1 MRKHSQSLTFAS
13 FLAIALTLVNIVS
26 AREPDEIIDI
36 WPEFAPGET
45 TRETGTALPSRSN
58 DNPPATRIKDITRPQ
73 LHIYKPTSRRSNGT
87 AVLVFPGGGYSYVV
101 VDKEGS
107 EAAEWL
113 NGLGITAVVVYY
125 RTKAEPTTKRD
136 PSLPDHA
143 ERPLQDGQRAI
154 SLIRQRADDW
164 SIKPDRI
171 GVLGFSAGGQ
181 AGAFVTT
188 RFANRAYDPL
198 DDVDEVSCRPDFSLL
213 LYPWNLYDAKTGTL
227 AETVTVTEHTPPT
240 FLVHTHDDGVTSLS
254 SVMLYAALK
263 KQGINSELHIYQTGG
278 HGYGLRSVENS
289 EVDTWPAR
297 AEDWLRGIKLVES
310 GTIR

>member
-1 MRKHSQSLTFAS
+1 MRKHSQSLTLAS
-13 FLAIALTLVNIVS
+13 LLAIVSILTNIVH

-36 WPEFAPGET
+36 WPDFAPGET
-45 TRETGTALPSRSN
+45 TRETGTALPSRPN

-73 LHIYKPTSRRSNGT
+73 LHVFKPSAEKQNGT
-87 AVLVFPGGGYSYVV
+87 VVLIFPGGGYNYVV

-113 NGLGITAVVVYY
+113 NSLGITGIVVYY
-125 RTKAEPTTKRD
+125 RTKAEPTSKRD

-154 SLIRQRADDW
+154 GLIRKRAGDRG
-164 SIKPDRI
+164 IKADRI

-188 RFANRAYDPL
+188 RFADRAYDPL
-198 DDVDEVSCRPDFSLL
+198 DDVDEVSCRPDFAML
-213 LYPWNLYDAKTGTL
+213 LYPWNLYDEKTETL
-227 AETVTVTEHTPPT
+227 AKSVTITENTPPT

-278 HGYGLRSVENS
+278 HGYGLRPVENS

-297 AEDWLRGIKLVES
+297 AGDWLRGLGLVEKADK
-310 GTIR
+310 

>member
-1 MRKHSQSLTFAS
+1 MRKHSQSLTLAS
-13 FLAIALTLVNIVS
+13 LLAIVSTLTNIVG
-26 AREPDEIIDI
+26 AREPDVSIDI

-45 TRETGTALPSRSN
+45 TRETGTALPPRPS

-73 LHIYKPTSRRSNGT
+73 LHIFKPTAEASNGT
-87 AVLVFPGGGYSYVV
+87 AVLIFPGGGYSYVV

-113 NGLGITAVVVYY
+113 NGLGITAIVVYY
-125 RTKAEPTTKRD
+125 RTKAEPTTIRD

-154 SLIRQRADDW
+154 SLIRQRAGDW
-164 SIKPDRI
+164 GIKTDRI

-188 RFANRAYDPL
+188 RFADRAYDPL
-198 DDVDEVSCRPDFSLL
+198 DAIDEVSCRPDFSML

-227 AETVTVTEHTPPT
+227 AETVMVTERTPPT

-263 KQGINSELHIYQTGG
+263 KQGIHSELHIYQTGG
-278 HGYGLRSVENS
+278 HGYGLRPVENS
-289 EVDTWPAR
+289 NVDTWPAR
-297 AEDWLRGIKLVES
+297 AADWLRGQGLVENAEK
-310 GTIR
+310 